1 MKPLAILL
9 STFFI
14 FCSISYLIFDDV
26 SLAFCGKF
34 SFSLMLVFTAMIHY
48 VHTEG
53 LELTIPDNFSDKYK
67 RIIVLA
73 TGDLE
78 IAFAAGL
85 LIDEISKNVSI
96 IVMLYLLA
104 IIPSNIIGAIKRVS
118 VERENFTG
126 RGLSYLWIR
135 MPLQVFLMAWIY
147 YFGAFL

>member
-14 FCSISYLIFDDV
+14 FCSISYLLFDHV
-26 SLAFCGKF
+26 SLGFCGKL
-34 SFSLMLVFTAMIHY
+34 SFSLMLVFTAIIHF
-48 VHTEG
+48 VHTAG
-53 LELTIPDNFSDKYK
+53 LELTVPDNFDDKYK

-78 IAFAAGL
+78 IAMAAGL
-85 LIDEISKNVSI
+85 LIDEISKNVAI
-96 IVMLYLLA
+96 IIMLYLLA
-104 IIPSNIIGAIKRVS
+104 IIPSNIIGAIKKVS

-126 RGLSYLWIR
+126 RGLVYLWIR
-135 MPLQVFLMAWIY
+135 MPLQLLFMVWIY

>member
-9 STFFI
+9 STFII
-14 FCSISYLIFDDV
+14 FCCVSFLLFDHIYLEY
-26 SLAFCGKF
+26 CGRF
-34 SFSLMLVFTAMIHY
+34 SFSLMLVFTALIHF

-53 LELTIPDNFSDKYK
+53 LVLTMPDNFSEKYK

-78 IAFAAGL
+78 IAMAAGL
-85 LIDEISKNVSI
+85 LIDEISKVTAI
-96 IVMLYLLA
+96 LTMLYLLA
-104 IIPSNIIGAIKRVS
+104 IIPSNIIGAIKKVS

-126 RGLSYLWIR
+126 RGLNYLWIR
-135 MPLQVFLMAWIY
+135 MPLQLFFMAWIY

>member
-14 FCSISYLIFDDV
+14 FCSISYLIFDHV
-26 SLAFCGKF
+26 FLSFCGRF

-53 LELTIPDNFSDKYK
+53 LALTIPDNFDDKYK
-67 RIIVLA
+67 RMIVLA
-73 TGDLE
+73 SGDLE

-85 LIDEISKNVSI
+85 LINEISKNVAI

-104 IIPSNIIGAIKRVS
+104 IIPSNIIGSVKKVS
-118 VERENFTG
+118 VKRENFTG
-126 RGLSYLWIR
+126 RGLIYLWIR
-135 MPLQVFLMAWIY
+135 MPLQVFFMVWVY